1 MARILVP
8 SLPPGARKSDYAP
21 VKQRPRPRNRRSSGK
36 GKACA
41 GDSSGSN
48 ELMHVLQNAFE
59 SNWYGP
65 GSKNTSPSAKMRKKR
80 RTKKKPAKVVVVVD
94 DDEDEE
100 EREQEKEKE
109 TETAN
114 LPTSLD
120 QALAT
125 AFSLNSANPNMT
137 ATAST
142 SAQAQGPPVA
152 SGSTRRLRRDTRAE
166 SLSDSGSV
174 EVVITSPTKRP
185 RKHARAQAASN
196 SHTPETPR
204 VSPRRK
210 GKRRNI
216 YTPTTSPRK
225 QRRRVAPPPDPAE
238 ADDSDDEVE
247 IVVDMPQRAPKAEP
261 QPKPKYRRSSQQQPA
276 STPPAVSASI
286 SVHTSSPVLATAFL
300 SRRQLARRPPLTI
313 LPAPART
320 GIVVPPRAL
329 SHLQTSSSPPSDDS
343 RIQQMQRQ
351 AIRQGFCYEEPATG
365 AHGLLANL
373 PAAAE
378 PTSLADSG
386 ASATTSDDPGPS
398 PSLQQQSDMD
408 LDLDVSMGLADS
420 DVDAEGVTDDEVVVP
435 SPTPSAPHP
444 LLRPSGAHEHPD
456 GPMLGFIVPERGVA
470 DADASTSLDHAR
482 ASPDRG
488 LDFDLTSLT
497 SLGPSVSGGEGWADW
512 PTRHGL
518 GGASLSPDTGVGEY
532 AGDGKIDP
540 SVLGG
545 GGGCQPQQGRR
556 IRKLARWSSCG
567 SLSRDGRRM
576 SYG

>member
-1 MARILVP
+1 MEDVTRDPDDPDAWMWWR
-8 SLPPGARKSDYAP
+8 
-21 VKQRPRPRNRRSSGK
+21 
-36 GKACA
+36 
-41 GDSSGSN
+41 
-48 ELMHVLQNAFE
+48 
-59 SNWYGP
+59 
-65 GSKNTSPSAKMRKKR
+65 
-80 RTKKKPAKVVVVVD
+80 
-94 DDEDEE
+94 DDEDAP
-100 EREQEKEKE
+100 RDATKKARQM
-109 TETAN
+109 
-114 LPTSLD
+114 LFLIRDSSLIT
-120 QALAT
+120 L
-125 AFSLNSANPNMT
+125 FST
-137 ATAST
+137 
-142 SAQAQGPPVA
+142 
-152 SGSTRRLRRDTRAE
+152 
-166 SLSDSGSV
+166 
-174 EVVITSPTKRP
+174 
-185 RKHARAQAASN
+185 
-196 SHTPETPR
+196 
-204 VSPRRK
+204 
-210 GKRRNI
+210 
-216 YTPTTSPRK
+216 
-225 QRRRVAPPPDPAE
+225 
-238 ADDSDDEVE
+238 
-247 IVVDMPQRAPKAEP
+247 
-261 QPKPKYRRSSQQQPA
+261 
-276 STPPAVSASI
+276 
-286 SVHTSSPVLATAFL
+286 
-300 SRRQLARRPPLTI
+300 
-313 LPAPART
+313 
-320 GIVVPPRAL
+320 
-329 SHLQTSSSPPSDDS
+329 TSSSPQTNLLAPLHVASVSSISPSPFAAPSRASTSKPREENVHTATIANIAKSSHALLSREDESQANSRDATPQRDNTSGDIGTHAVGTDLNQVQDPIQVCPNSKFSCVRAHIHSPCNRVRLPRASDDS

-373 PAAAE
+373 SAAAE
-378 PTSLADSG
+378 PTSLVDSG

-482 ASPDRG
+482 VSPDRG

-518 GGASLSPDTGVGEY
+518 GGASLSPDTGVSEY
-532 AGDGKIDP
+532 AGDGTIDP

-545 GGGCQPQQGRR
+545 GGGCQPQQGIR